1 MIILSQ
7 LITQWQSLKKH
18 YLMFKKYVSTY
29 YKSNNNINSRVT
41 SGRGNCEISLKLENT
56 PHFIESK
63 GMLSA

>member
-1 MIILSQ
+1 
-7 LITQWQSLKKH
+7 
-18 YLMFKKYVSTY
+18 MFKKYVSTY

>member
-1 MIILSQ
+1 VTII
-7 LITQWQSLKKH
+7 KKTH
-18 YLMFKKYVSTY
+18 YLMIKKYVSTY

-41 SGRGNCEISLKLENT
+41 SDRGNCEMPLKLENT

>member
-1 MIILSQ
+1 
-7 LITQWQSLKKH
+7 
-18 YLMFKKYVSTY
+18 MFKKYVSTY

-41 SGRGNCEISLKLENT
+41 SDRGNCEMPLKLENT

>member
-1 MIILSQ
+1 
-7 LITQWQSLKKH
+7 
-18 YLMFKKYVSTY
+18 MFKKYVSTY

-41 SGRGNCEISLKLENT
+41 SGRGNSEISLKLENT